1 MQINVVVFAQH
12 LQHEVNMNDTRT
24 SFAAFFKAL
33 RKEKRI
39 TLRAFCETA
48 GADPGNISRMERG
61 GMIPPQDRDILTR
74 YARALGLVEGT
85 AAWYHFFD
93 LAAASRGMIPQD
105 MMDDEALVRQLPAF
119 FRTLRGQKPT
129 EEELRKIV
137 RKIKEG

>member
-1 MQINVVVFAQH
+1 MS
-12 LQHEVNMNDTRT
+12 DTKT
-24 SFAAFFKAL
+24 TFAAYFKAL

-74 YARALGLVEGT
+74 YAQALGLTEGSD
-85 AAWYHFFD
+85 AWYHFFD
-93 LAAASRGMIPQD
+93 LAAADRGMIPQD
-105 MMDDEALVRQLPAF
+105 LMEDAELVRQLPAF

-129 EEELRKIV
+129 EGELRKIV